1 MFTDLPVKSVNVVNP
16 ENAVLL
22 ASLVPSVCLAQLV
35 LLETRDRLVN
45 LDLADPVVLW
55 DPPVNP
61 ARRVMKEIP

>member
-1 MFTDLPVKSVNVVNP
+1 MNVVNP

-22 ASLVPSVCLAQLV
+22 ANLVPSVCPAQPV

-61 ARRVMKEIP
+61 VRRVMKEIP